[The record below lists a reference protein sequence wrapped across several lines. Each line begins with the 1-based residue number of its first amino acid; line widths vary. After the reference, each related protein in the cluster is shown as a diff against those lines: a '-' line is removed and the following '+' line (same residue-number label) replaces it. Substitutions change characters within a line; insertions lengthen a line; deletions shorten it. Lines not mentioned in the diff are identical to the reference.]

1 MQALQRTDKNA
12 MTPLKLLD
20 VGDDPFERG
29 LIHGRTLAR
38 EVSEN
43 AETYMAMFKTN
54 GMTGDEA
61 LAEGDRWLPVI
72 QDAHPAYAEEMRGI
86 ASGAEVPKNLVG
98 MLNARYEIAFSLFG
112 DEARQSSAFSE
123 PEGCTSFGLMPEAT
137 ADGSTIIGQNWDW
150 LEGVQGR
157 TVVLRI
163 SRSNGPDIISLNEAG
178 IVGGKQGV
186 NSAGIGLAE
195 NGLVSHHDGIN
206 PYTAPFHLRCRQIL
220 EAETYD
226 HALLPVLKTKR
237 TCSANFVVGHA
248 GGEIIDMETSPDT
261 VTYQYP
267 KDGIIT
273 HSNHFLDDGHGQ
285 SGMERI
291 SPSTLYRSA
300 RLRRLLEKHNGALN
314 AENIAEALKDHF
326 GYPHALCRHPDER
339 QPEARRTMTNSA
351 VIIDLNRRTMAVTDG
366 PPCEAPFQEFGFC
379 EAISAVA

>member
-1 MQALQRTDKNA
+1 
-12 MTPLKLLD
+12 MTPLKMLD
-20 VGDDPFERG
+20 VGDDPYERG
-29 LIHGRTLAR
+29 LIHGRTLAG

-43 AETYMAMFKTN
+43 AETYLAMFNSN
-54 GMTGDEA
+54 GMTRDEA
-61 LAEGDRWLPVI
+61 LAEGGRWLPVI
-72 QDAHPAYAEEMRGI
+72 QEAHPAYAEEMRGV
-86 ASGAEVPKNLVG
+86 AAGADVPENLVG

-112 DEARQSSAFSE
+112 DEARSSGAFRE

-137 ADGSTIIGQNWDW
+137 ADGVTIIGQNWDW

-157 TVVLRI
+157 TMILRI
-163 SRSNGPDIISLNEAG
+163 SRSDGPDIISLNEAG

-186 NSAGIGLAE
+186 NSAGIGLVE
-195 NGLVSHHDGIN
+195 NGLVSSNDGIN

-248 GGEIIDMETSPDT
+248 DGEIIDMESSPDT

-267 KDGIIT
+267 TNGIIT

-291 SPSTLYRSA
+291 SPSTLYRAA
-300 RLRRLLEKHNGALN
+300 RLRRLLEKHNGALD
-314 AENIAEALKDHF
+314 AKNIAEALKDHF

-339 QPEARRTMTNSA
+339 QPEARRTMTNAA
-351 VIIDLNRRTMAVTDG
+351 VIIDLGRRTMAVTDG
-366 PPCEAPFQEFGFC
+366 PPCEAPFQEFGFG
-379 EAISAVA
+379 EKISAVA